1 MGQVSSMSLRMLA
14 SYADELRE
22 KAEMSADHLGP
33 LRMLLEPLDPKEAAG
48 WAPPSETLPDVQPL
62 LSDQIRPEMLGAIF
76 AEAPEAE
83 AFVAAAAQAAQ
94 TAEEAA
100 GLATEA
106 AAEAADIVDSIRE
119 KEEHFDV
126 QTAQVGLV
134 IRRFME
140 ASDGPVL
147 LEDLIPARCTEKV
160 TAARTFACLL
170 SLASG
175 GGLQVLQCYF
185 GVMVL
190 SSPRYME
197 MAWNGKT
204 CMVMTM

>member
-1 MGQVSSMSLRMLA
+1 MLA

-33 LRMLLEPLDPKEAAG
+33 LRMLLDPVESRESGAAA
-48 WAPPSETLPDVQPL
+48 WAPSETWQPDVQPL

-100 GLATEA
+100 ELATEA

-126 QTAQVGLV
+126 QTAQVGIV

-175 GGLQVLQCYF
+175 GGLQAPEQTSTSIGLTLFYR
-185 GVMVL
+185 
-190 SSPRYME
+190 SSSSISHYSFERS
-197 MAWNGKT
+197 
-204 CMVMTM
+204 